1 MFLLIGQDV
10 SPSLKRALNQL
21 QNQCFLIKEAQMS
34 RQELTLMKRSTPM
47 TYYYIVQ
54 SLLERYAWVD
64 SAAQLISQPVVS
76 APFQLAWRTQQQWL
90 AGKEVLQFFSTC
102 QYSDIKNYS
111 MGNPPLRYFFT
122 GFYF

>member
-1 MFLLIGQDV
+1 
-10 SPSLKRALNQL
+10 
-21 QNQCFLIKEAQMS
+21 
-34 RQELTLMKRSTPM
+34 M